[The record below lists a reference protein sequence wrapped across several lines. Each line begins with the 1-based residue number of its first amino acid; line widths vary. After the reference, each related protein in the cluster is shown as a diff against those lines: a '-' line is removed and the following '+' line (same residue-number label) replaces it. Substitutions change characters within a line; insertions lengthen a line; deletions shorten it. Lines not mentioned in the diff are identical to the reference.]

1 MNFFIIYLIN
11 RNLSENQLSGKIP
24 DSINSLV
31 NLDELYIFD
40 NYIIIF
46 LIIFLLKFWS
56 TNNYINIE

>member
-46 LIIFLLKFWS
+46 LIIFLLKF
-56 TNNYINIE
+56 